1 MLALF
6 LRGISLGFTAGVMPG
21 PYQSYIINTTLLLG
35 WRRSIITIFSPLLAD
50 IPIIFLVVFLLG
62 QLPPEVI
69 RVIKIA
75 GGLLLLWIAWG
86 AWQNIRQGRSIGA
99 GDEAPATTENE
110 TRKIFTRSLLMNL
123 LNPNPY
129 IFWGTVTGPLLLEA
143 LQVSGWHA
151 AGLLLGFYGGF
162 VGMLAVIVAVFNRVR
177 HLDPRIT
184 RAVLVATLVILVVF
198 GLSLIFDIPL

>member
-1 MLALF
+1 MLALL

-21 PYQSYIINTTLLLG
+21 PYQSYVINTTLLLG

-50 IPIIFLVVFLLG
+50 IPIIILVVFLLG

-69 RVIKIA
+69 RLIKVA

-86 AWQNIRQGRSIGA
+86 AWQNIRKGQAIGA
-99 GDEAPATTENE
+99 DGAAAMGESES
-110 TRKIFTRSLLMNL
+110 RKIFTHSLLMNI

-129 IFWGTVTGPLLLEA
+129 IFWGTVTGPILLEA
-143 LQVSGWHA
+143 LQVSALHGV
-151 AGLLLGFYGGF
+151 GFLLGFYGGF
-162 VGMLAVIVAVFNRVR
+162 VGMLAVVVLIFNRVR
-177 HLDPRIT
+177 TLDPRIT
-184 RAVLVATLVILVVF
+184 RIVLLFTLVILVVF